1 MSFIVLLSLKLSPKK
16 HRLMWILGLP
26 IIPEDTKMKTIKALF
41 IIAALTV
48 SSFAMAEGGGDRT
61 FARMEVARNN
71 SMESY
76 QIAQQQSTQPPI
88 AESKVKA
95 MGHKN
100 C

>member
-1 MSFIVLLSLKLSPKK
+1 MN
-16 HRLMWILGLP
+16 P
-26 IIPEDTKMKTIKALF
+26 IKTLF
-41 IIAALTV
+41 VIAALTV

-76 QIAQQQSTQPPI
+76 QVAQQQSTQPPI